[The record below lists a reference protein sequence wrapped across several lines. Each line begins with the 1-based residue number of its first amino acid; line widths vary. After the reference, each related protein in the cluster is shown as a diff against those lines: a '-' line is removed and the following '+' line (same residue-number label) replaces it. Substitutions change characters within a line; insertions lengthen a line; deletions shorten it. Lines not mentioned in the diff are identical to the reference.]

1 MEPMGGG
8 NGRKRSITCRPLLTL
23 FASAQNTY
31 VQYQIQQSAYKTLEV
46 GSVQIK
52 GFSLFT
58 SAE

>member
-1 MEPMGGG
+1 MGGG
-8 NGRKRSITCRPLLTL
+8 NGRKRSITCRPLLTS